1 MGLLLPGPSKYRLGS
16 DGSSPHLSV
25 TVLFTSVL
33 LWFLR
38 MFCHEPFV
46 FVVCDQES
54 SGPLSKDPSLL
65 FTAYLIE

>member
-33 LWFLR
+33 LWDGDKANHLV
-38 MFCHEPFV
+38 P
-46 FVVCDQES
+46 
-54 SGPLSKDPSLL
+54 
-65 FTAYLIE
+65 